1 MPAYIIAQI
10 DVHNAEQYKAYTLVT
25 PDALKKYGGKFIV
38 RNGDKETLEG
48 EEVTKRMVVIEFP
61 DMDAGRAFYNSE
73 EYTLAKE
80 LRRGAAE
87 GTFLLIDGI

>member
-10 DVHNAEQYKAYTLVT
+10 DVHNAEQYKAYTLLT
-25 PDALKKYGGKFIV
+25 PDAIRKYGGEFIV

-61 DMDAGRAFYNSE
+61 DMDSGRAFYNSE
-73 EYTLAKE
+73 DYTAAKE

-87 GTFLLIDGI
+87 GTFLLIDGV